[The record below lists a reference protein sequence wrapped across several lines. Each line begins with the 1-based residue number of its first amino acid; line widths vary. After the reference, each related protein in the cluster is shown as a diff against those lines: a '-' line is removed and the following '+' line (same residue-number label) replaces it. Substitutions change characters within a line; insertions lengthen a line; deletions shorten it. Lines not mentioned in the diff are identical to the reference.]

1 MAKSKSKKKLSFL
14 IITILFIGAMIG
26 GYFTAKYITR
36 NDIFEIIGEKEVT
49 INIGQIYLDEGA
61 RAISFGKDISKN
73 IKSENNIDN
82 LTAGKYYIKYTVED
96 FRYRGIERYRVVI
109 VIDPNATIQEVT
121 NENN

>member
-49 INIGQIYLDEGA
+49 INIGQIYQDEGA

-109 VIDPNATIQEVT
+109 VIDPNETIQEVT